1 MSLRSTLNISRFVI
15 SCLFLTGYTAYTVYA
30 VYYYRTFGNALSIV
44 LLALIVASFVLSA
57 LITFISYRIN
67 LKGAPRPTAHR
78 FIKMAKYL
86 LQLLCSG
93 LSLSLVLSAV
103 HNLNWFSLLV
113 AAISI
118 PFLLWGLFVN
128 VLTEYIDH
136 KFRIGL
142 GKRYF
147 VPTVPRD
154 RHGNPVD
161 LTEVIARVDG
171 VKAAKEMMAARLPQC
186 GGTDK
191 KN

>member
-1 MSLRSTLNISRFVI
+1 M
-15 SCLFLTGYTAYTVYA
+15 
-30 VYYYRTFGNALSIV
+30 
-44 LLALIVASFVLSA
+44 
-57 LITFISYRIN
+57 
-67 LKGAPRPTAHR
+67 
-78 FIKMAKYL
+78 
-86 LQLLCSG
+86 
-93 LSLSLVLSAV
+93 SLVLSAV
-103 HNLNWFSLLV
+103 HNLSWFSLLV

-147 VPTVPRD
+147 VPTVPLD

-186 GGTDK
+186 GGPDK